1 MLKFCSGDFVKHS
14 KFGLGRVV
22 CNGVPTHLLDFVNTV
37 LILFDSGELK
47 LFYRTDGT
55 GISVFEKD
63 REGYFFDGEY
73 SDEVVE
79 FHNTLD
85 LNTRRW

>member
-1 MLKFCSGDFVKHS
+1 MMNFYSGDFVKHS
-14 KFGLGRVV
+14 KFGLGKV
-22 CNGVPTHLLDFVNTV
+22 
-37 LILFDSGELK
+37 I
-47 LFYRTDGT
+47 
-55 GISVFEKD
+55 
-63 REGYFFDGEY
+63 FFDGVC